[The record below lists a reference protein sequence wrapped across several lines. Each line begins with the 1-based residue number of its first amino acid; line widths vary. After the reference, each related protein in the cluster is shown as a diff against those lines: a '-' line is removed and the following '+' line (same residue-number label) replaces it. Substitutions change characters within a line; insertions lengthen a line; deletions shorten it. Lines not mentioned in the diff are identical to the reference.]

1 MSAVHEPA
9 VVSPPRRRLTDRMPP
24 FVVRN
29 RLFFGALAF
38 SVTLLLVFIIAAP
51 KVFLDTGAYIA
62 VFVSLPLLII
72 LAIPQTFIVT
82 SGEIDL
88 SFSSVVGLCAFV
100 FAYAVDSA
108 GQNVWVA
115 LLLAA
120 VVGLLCGLFNGFL
133 VTYVG
138 LSSLVATLGMYFLLR
153 GLVQVASEGTG
164 IPLSYLIDTD
174 FRELLVGTIGDL
186 PVQMIWAGVFTV
198 IGLLLYNRHR
208 FGAHIHAVGDNPAAA
223 RETGINVRRVKTL
236 AFVYMGVSSA
246 VVGVL
251 ATLINNNFFPTLGS
265 GLLLTVIASVF
276 VGGTPT
282 FGGVGTVAGA
292 VVGAFT
298 VGFIETGIIAVGL
311 TGFYTQFFY
320 GLVIILS
327 LIGLR
332 YAARA

>member
-1 MSAVHEPA
+1 MSAVSEGA
-9 VVSPPRRRLTDRMPP
+9 VGTPERRRLADRMPS

-38 SVTLLLVFIIAAP
+38 CAALLLTFIILAP
-51 KVFLDTGAYIA
+51 EVFLDSGAYIA

-72 LAIPQTFIVT
+72 LAIPLAFIVT

-88 SFSSVVGLCAFV
+88 SFASTVGLCAFA
-100 FAYAVDSA
+100 FAYLVNTS
-108 GQNVWVA
+108 GLNVWVA
-115 LLLAA
+115 LLIA
-120 VVGLLCGLFNGFL
+120 VAVGIACGWANGIL
-133 VTYVG
+133 VTYIG

-153 GLVQVASEGTG
+153 GLVQVSSEGTG
-164 IPLSYLIDTD
+164 IPLAYLNDTD
-174 FRELLVGTIGDL
+174 FRGLLVGRIGDL
-186 PVQMIWAGVFTV
+186 PVQMIWAAVFTA
-198 IGLLLYNRHR
+198 IGLLLFNRHR
-208 FGAHIHAVGDNPAAA
+208 FGAHIRASGDNAAAA
-223 RETGINVRRVKTL
+223 REMGIDVRRVKTM
-236 AFVYMGVSSA
+236 AFVYMGASAA

-251 ATLINNNFFPTLGS
+251 SALINSNFFPSLGA

-292 VVGAFT
+292 VVGALT

-327 LIGLR
+327 LLGLR
-332 YAARA
+332 YASRT